1 MGGGIVTPPFAM
13 SAGEIAAATPMPR
26 RVYPEIEQLTFE
38 RNAYRDRC
46 HALERMVAFLTG
58 REPEPAIDRTAKLE
72 AQRDILIELLAG
84 AALPRNI

>member
-1 MGGGIVTPPFAM
+1 
-13 SAGEIAAATPMPR
+13 
-26 RVYPEIEQLTFE
+26 
-38 RNAYRDRC
+38 
-46 HALERMVAFLTG
+46 MVAFLTG